1 MPSKAFMTHCRRE
14 VMHAQWRILLDDE
27 FLEAYKHGIVI
38 QCCDGVN
45 RRFYPRIFTYSAD
58 YPEKYV
64 ALCLFFSSCVPDCTL
79 RVLLASIRSKGLCP
93 CPRCLIPLSRV
104 HNMGMTLDMKQRET
118 LARVDNEDR
127 RWKVNSAREI
137 IYKKNYA
144 VDNDNVETLLQPQ
157 SLVPTSVSAS

>member
-1 MPSKAFMTHCRRE
+1 
-14 VMHAQWRILLDDE
+14 
-27 FLEAYKHGIVI
+27 
-38 QCCDGVN
+38 
-45 RRFYPRIFTYSAD
+45 
-58 YPEKYV
+58 
-64 ALCLFFSSCVPDCTL
+64 
-79 RVLLASIRSKGLCP
+79 
-93 CPRCLIPLSRV
+93 
-104 HNMGMTLDMKQRET
+104 MTLDMKQRET

>member
-1 MPSKAFMTHCRRE
+1 
-14 VMHAQWRILLDDE
+14 
-27 FLEAYKHGIVI
+27 
-38 QCCDGVN
+38 
-45 RRFYPRIFTYSAD
+45 
-58 YPEKYV
+58 
-64 ALCLFFSSCVPDCTL
+64 
-79 RVLLASIRSKGLCP
+79 
-93 CPRCLIPLSRV
+93 
-104 HNMGMTLDMKQRET
+104 MGMTLDMKQRET